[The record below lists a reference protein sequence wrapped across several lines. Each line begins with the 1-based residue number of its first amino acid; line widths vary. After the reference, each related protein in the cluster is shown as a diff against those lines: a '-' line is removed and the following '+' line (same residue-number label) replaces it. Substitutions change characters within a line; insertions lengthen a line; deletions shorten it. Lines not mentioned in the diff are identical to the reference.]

1 MKAELVSI
9 GDEILIGQI
18 VNTNSVFLAKELN
31 KIGVEI
37 AQISSISDQ
46 KQIIISA
53 LDEARNRADIIIM
66 TGGLGPTNDDVTKH
80 TLCEYFE
87 DHLVKNESVLEH
99 IENIFKKYV
108 TTPISDMNREQ
119 ANLPS
124 KATILH
130 NQFGT
135 AAGMWFTDKGQVFIS
150 LPGVPYEM
158 EALVKNEVLPKI
170 QQQFVLPALYHKTI
184 LTYGLGE
191 SVIAERIAD
200 WENNL
205 PEPIKLAYLPSLGRV
220 RLRLSARGNELETLK
235 TQVNEEIQKVI
246 PLIQDIYFGTE
257 EDQSIEFLIA
267 EKLNQLGKTLS
278 CAESCTG
285 GAISTR
291 FTAHPGASSFFKG
304 SAVTY
309 AVDSKTSLLG
319 VESSMIDQY
328 GVVSGP
334 VASAMALGAQKKYK
348 SDFALATTGN
358 AGPTKGDLG
367 QEVGTVFIGLATP
380 EGVESLQFNMGNN
393 RTRVIHKTVNHAFEI
408 LYRFLLE

>member
-18 VNTNSVFLAKELN
+18 INTNAVFLAKELN
-31 KIGVEI
+31 RIGVEI

-46 KQIIISA
+46 KEVIVNA
-53 LDEARNRADIIIM
+53 LDEARKRADIVIM
-66 TGGLGPTNDDVTKH
+66 TGGLGPTKDDVTKH
-80 TLCEYFE
+80 TLCEYF
-87 DHLVKNESVLEH
+87 DDKLVKNEQVLEH

-119 ANLPS
+119 ANLPT

-135 AAGMWFTDKGQVFIS
+135 AAGMWFMDQGQVFIS

-158 EALVKNEVLPKI
+158 EALLKNEVLLKI
-170 QQQFVLPALYHKTI
+170 KQQFVLPALYHKTI

-191 SVIAERIAD
+191 SVIAERIQD

-205 PEPIKLAYLPSLGRV
+205 PVSIKLAYLPSLGRV
-220 RLRLSARGNELETLK
+220 RLRLSTKGPKLEALK
-235 TQVNEEIQKVI
+235 TAVNAQIEKVA
-246 PLIQDIYFGTE
+246 PLIEDIFFGSE

-267 EKLNQLGKTLS
+267 EKLNQLGKSLS

-285 GAISTR
+285 GAIATR
-291 FTAHPGASSFFKG
+291 FTSQPGASTFFKG

-309 AVDSKTSLLG
+309 ALESKTSLLG
-319 VESSMIDQY
+319 VESQIIDAH
-328 GVVSGP
+328 GVVSDQ
-334 VASAMALGAQKKYK
+334 VASAMALGAQKKYQ
-348 SDFALATTGN
+348 SDYAIATTGN
-358 AGPTKGDLG
+358 AGPTKGDQG

-380 EGVESLQFNMGNN
+380 QGVESFHFNMGNN
-393 RTRVIHKTVNHAFEI
+393 RTRVIHKTVNQAFEM
-408 LYRFLLE
+408 LYRSLLK